1 MLSIFINNKE
11 FTMLKRVSV
20 LEACREVGIEIP
32 RYCYHEGLSIAGN
45 CRMCVVELK
54 NSPKPLISCATPIIN
69 GMVIYT
75 ESPLV
80 KKARESTLEFL
91 LLNHPL
97 DCPICDQGGEC
108 DLQDQSLVFGSDK
121 KRFYSLKR
129 TVKDKNLGPIIK
141 TVMTR
146 CIHCTR
152 CVRFASEISG
162 VDTLGTFNRGMST
175 EIGTYIEKSI
185 NSELSGNIVDLCPVG
200 ALTAKPY
207 PFVSRSWELKTLKT
221 IDFFDGFNNNID
233 VVVKNNMIV
242 KILPTFDNENN
253 TSWIT
258 DKVRFSFDGLFSE
271 LYLPKSVTQIP
282 QNSNIFW
289 ETLFK
294 DITHSI
300 YFFEHLNS
308 HNFKPTQITLLID
321 SNTSIELLCALHTL
335 TKKYS
340 FIVLRTTEQ
349 INMNADL
356 ESNFLTDTNLNKKIK
371 DSNLSILVGLN
382 SRYESPSL
390 NILLRKRYKKGS
402 FKLVSLGSSVDYT
415 FPVEHIGLNTLN
427 AQTITEGTHGF
438 CQLIKT
444 ADNPVMF
451 LGTEFSKRSDAEGVK
466 LLLET
471 LKNYSSIESLNCNV
485 VSSGV
490 NEAGLNYLKLCSP
503 FTKSDYIKSDGLYC
517 VDTSLDNPHISKY
530 IDSFLIQN
538 KINQNFKLIIK
549 QNNSASLT
557 LGEKN
562 LSNTIYQLPSTNFFE
577 SSNTYINT
585 KGDINKSFKILK
597 PGKQSK
603 TSWQIVRGFS
613 HYLSTLTN
621 VQTEKKGLKPLGLF
635 DSFSLKQFVGSFFL
649 PNSNLDNLSTYFSNN
664 RKSCNINFSMYPL
677 SAKKVYNTK
686 LMFLMDDFYL
696 GGKDNI
702 SKFSK
707 VMVKCSKL
715 LRADTLNF
723 KGLNSY

>member
-11 FTMLKRVSV
+11 FTLLKRVSV

-54 NSPKPLISCATPIIN
+54 NSPKPLIACASPIIN

-152 CVRFASEISG
+152 CVRFASEVSG

-185 NSELSGNIVDLCPVG
+185 NSELSGNIIDLCPVG

-242 KILPTFDNENN
+242 KILPIFNSYNS

-271 LYLPKSVTQIP
+271 SHLPKSVT
-282 QNSNIFW
+282 NLAKNTTIFW

-294 DITHSI
+294 EITHSL

-308 HNFKPTQITLLID
+308 HKFKFSQITLLID
-321 SNTSIELLCALHTL
+321 SNTSVELLCALFAL
-335 TKKYS
+335 TKKHP
-340 FIVLRTTEQ
+340 FVALRTSEQ
-349 INMNADL
+349 TNMDVDL
-356 ESNFLTDTNLNKKIK
+356 ESNFLVDRNLKKKITESNLN
-371 DSNLSILVGLN
+371 LLVGLN
-382 SRYESPSL
+382 SRYDSPSL
-390 NILLRKRYKKGS
+390 NIQLRKRYKKGS

-415 FPVEHIGLNTLN
+415 FPVEHVGLNTLN
-427 AQTITEGTHGF
+427 VQKITEGTHSC

-444 ADNPVMF
+444 SKNPLMF
-451 LGTEFSKRSDAEGVK
+451 FGSEFAKRKDARGVK
-466 LLLET
+466 LLLKT
-471 LKNYSSIESLNCNV
+471 LKNYSSIETLNFNM

-490 NEAGLNYLKLCSP
+490 NEAGLSYLNVCKP
-503 FTKSDYIKSDGLYC
+503 FTILDYRNSSGLYF
-517 VDTSLDNPHISKY
+517 VDTSLDNTHISKY
-530 IDSFLIQN
+530 IDSCLIQN
-538 KINQNFKLIIK
+538 KMRQTFQLIIK
-549 QNNSASLT
+549 QNNNSALT
-557 LGEKN
+557 LNEKS

-585 KGDINKSFKILK
+585 KGDVNKSFKILK

-613 HYLSTLTN
+613 HYLGNLTSIL
-621 VQTEKKGLKPLGLF
+621 VKKKGLKPLDLLDNF
-635 DSFSLKQFVGSFFL
+635 NLKQFVGSFFL
-649 PNSNLDNLSTYFSNN
+649 PNRDLNNLSNYYTKNGRSSTLKLPHYHV
-664 RKSCNINFSMYPL
+664 
-677 SAKKVYNTK
+677 AQKKIHNTK
-686 LMFLMDDFYL
+686 IMFLTDDFYV
-696 GGKDNI
+696 GGKDNV
-702 SKFSK
+702 SKLSK
-707 VMVKCSKL
+707 VMIKCSKL
-715 LRADTLNF
+715 LRTETLNF
-723 KGLNSY
+723 KSFQS